1 MATGSLISKVNEPGL
16 VLTRVLDAPREL
28 VFKAWTD
35 PKQVGRWWGPNG
47 FTSPVC
53 EVDARAGGTIRIDM
67 RGPDGRVY
75 PMRGV
80 FRELV
85 EPERIVFTSAALDG
99 DGKPL
104 FEIENTVTLEKQGT
118 KTKQTLRARVL
129 SRTAGAAPYLA
140 GMDIGWTQSLE
151 RLAAYVAAEAKEQL
165 R

>member
-1 MATGSLISKVNEPGL
+1 L

>member
-1 MATGSLISKVNEPGL
+1 MAAATPVAEKKEHELW
-16 VLTRVLDAPREL
+16 LTCVLDAPREL
-28 VFKAWTD
+28 VFKAWTH
-35 PKQVGRWWGPNG
+35 PKHVAQWWGPNG
-47 FTSPVC
+47 FTSPLC
-53 EVDARAGGTIRIDM
+53 EVDARAGGAIRIDM

-75 PMRGV
+75 PMMGTFTEV
-80 FRELV
+80 I
-85 EPERIVFTSAALDG
+85 EPERIVFTSGALDG
-99 DGKPL
+99 DGKAL

-151 RLAAYVAAEAKEQL
+151 RLAEYVAAEAKEQH

>member
-1 MATGSLISKVNEPGL
+1 MATGSLISKENEPGL

-35 PKQVGRWWGPNG
+35 PKQVAKWWGPNG

-80 FRELV
+80 FTELV

-118 KTKQTLRARVL
+118 KTKQTMRARVL
-129 SRTAGAAPYLA
+129 NRTAGAAPYLA